1 MKFNLYDGR
10 DRAPRLNTLSGRVKS
25 LLYYYFFFVYLNKK
39 KKQILVCIDKRQS
52 NLTNWTRKA
61 VQCIGNKNRT
71 GCRSNE
77 ILGNIVL
84 SAVTC
89 EWSVLI
95 VPSRKSREVSVL
107 SIFEL
112 KFSQS
117 PIVIRQFFILLID
130 TYIGKLNKKPKA
142 AIFHPNVNLNETKN
156 TRISFVIDDGL
167 ADDVYHKRNFR
178 MWQCLS
184 AIIIIHEF

>member
-1 MKFNLYDGR
+1 MCDNVMAHAHTRTPSHTQTHNRQRAECNTHTNTTYHVQHNIHKHTRNPYACHTCTKHDKRTSETPFKWFIHFSVANSWQSSLEPHTNTCPQKNIFHPQLVVKFNLYDGR

-52 NLTNWTRKA
+52 NLTNRTRKA

-89 EWSVLI
+89 E
-95 VPSRKSREVSVL
+95 
-107 SIFEL
+107 
-112 KFSQS
+112 
-117 PIVIRQFFILLID
+117 
-130 TYIGKLNKKPKA
+130 
-142 AIFHPNVNLNETKN
+142 
-156 TRISFVIDDGL
+156 
-167 ADDVYHKRNFR
+167 
-178 MWQCLS
+178 
-184 AIIIIHEF
+184 